1 MPPSFNSLLAI
12 RSGAGVGLNHI
23 STLKSN
29 FDGSGDRCCIMFIMF
44 EHVHTSYNDNYSFSN
59 ATLIQ
64 MHLNDFN
71 ENTHKTYDRKGYIAI
86 VGYTLLLDLQLY
98 AKEHDWKQMI
108 IVVVVA
114 VVAAADRWE
123 PVTAL
128 LLEKTKRTMQIAPQN
143 MENKFLCH

>member
-1 MPPSFNSLLAI
+1 MYKMQMAIICNTKQDRKNLLLLQGFSHIIVCYHLLKMHTGTISCMPPSFNSLLAI

-29 FDGSGDRCCIMFIMF
+29 FDVSGNRCCIMFIMF

-98 AKEHDWKQMI
+98 AKEHD
-108 IVVVVA
+108 
-114 VVAAADRWE
+114 
-123 PVTAL
+123 
-128 LLEKTKRTMQIAPQN
+128 
-143 MENKFLCH
+143 